1 MVRDARPAGDVAG
14 SSAPQVAP
22 AARQPRRVSLAGRS
36 FAQITVLPVLLVLAW
51 LLPGVALL
59 LAGQLRPAPLL
70 LIAVPLAVILI
81 AAVTHRVPGWRLVP
95 VLAGVRGKPV
105 RAWAGWCGL
114 GGTLAVATGYGAWQ
128 ILLNSPQI
136 IVLRQPGAVFQAGY
150 WIAAH
155 GSLPIS
161 QSLAAF
167 GGAHPGL
174 SFSSLGFGAAGAGM
188 GVPGAGVPGAG
199 VPGAAGAGAGAS
211 GAGIAPEFMPGL
223 PILLAGGWW
232 IHGMTAAALIP
243 PVLGALALVTFG
255 GLAGRLIGP
264 QWGPAAAA
272 ILGLSLPE
280 QYTSRAAFLQ
290 PLAEILVLGGL
301 CLVVDSLTSPR
312 GRPILAGYADWL
324 HWPDWLPPRT
334 AAAALGGLA
343 LGMTAVVSLD
353 ALPFL
358 IPVIPFLG
366 VAVAVR
372 RPVVI
377 PFGAG
382 LLAGLGL
389 GVAAGQLAA
398 PGYRAAPGFA
408 VRPVSLITLAAAVV
422 TLVAVLL
429 ASWPR
434 VRGRAR
440 VAMRAAARWWLPE
453 ACAVLVAAV
462 VVAFL
467 IRPAVQTVHWRPGA
481 ATVGYVAALQ
491 RLLGLPVE
499 PTRSYAEDSMYWVI
513 WYIGI
518 PALLLGGFGAALLTR
533 RCVRALLRWQDD
545 EDRTARAWALPLAV
559 FGWGTV
565 FVLWTPNTVPDQ
577 PWASRVLVPLVLPG
591 FVLCAVWV
599 AAWLGR
605 RARERGAGLAAVAL
619 AAACFVVAL
628 AVPTA
633 VTTLGLSFGNSASAQ
648 SASAKAGS
656 AQPGSAQPG
665 SAQHSTLI
673 TLTGLGVHQT
683 GAGQSLT
690 VQRLC
695 GTMSSQMSVLLV
707 DRPAADEFAQ
717 VIRGMCKV
725 PTGVVAGAT
734 VAEVRAVERAIT
746 AKGREPVLLA
756 TRSAELARFQAT
768 PRQVIGL
775 NTTQEP
781 HNLTQPPGSPWQIT
795 YSLWMLVPGSSAPGA

>member
-1 MVRDARPAGDVAG
+1 VVRDARPAGDVAG
-14 SSAPQVAP
+14 SSAQQAAP
-22 AARQPRRVSLAGRS
+22 ATRPSRRVSLAGRS
-36 FAQITVLPVLLVLAW
+36 FAQITVLPVLLTLAW

-59 LAGQLRPAPLL
+59 LAGQLRPAPLV
-70 LIAVPLAVILI
+70 LIAVPLAVIMI

-95 VLAGVRGKPV
+95 VLAGGQGKPV
-105 RAWAGWCGL
+105 RAWAGWWGL
-114 GGTLAVATGYGAWQ
+114 GGTLAVAIGYGAWQ

-136 IVLRQPGAVFQAGY
+136 IVLREPGAMFQAGY

-155 GSLPIS
+155 GSLPIN

-174 SFSSLGFGAAGAGM
+174 SFGSLGFGSA
-188 GVPGAGVPGAG
+188 
-199 VPGAAGAGAGAS
+199 AS
-211 GAGIAPEFMPGL
+211 GSGIAPGFMPGL

-232 IHGMTAAALIP
+232 IHGIAAAALVP

-264 QWGPAAAA
+264 QWAPAAAA
-272 ILGLSLPE
+272 VLGLSLPE

-312 GRPILAGYADWL
+312 GRPMLAGYADWL
-324 HWPDWLPPRT
+324 RWPDWLPPRT

-343 LGMTAVVSLD
+343 LGMTTVVSLGT
-353 ALPFL
+353 LPFL

-366 VAVAVR
+366 VAVVAR
-372 RPVVI
+372 RPVVV
-377 PFGAG
+377 PFGVG
-382 LLAGLGL
+382 LLAGLVCGL
-389 GVAAGQLAA
+389 AAGQLAA

-408 VRPVSLITLAAAVV
+408 VRPVSLIALVAAVLTLA
-422 TLVAVLL
+422 AVLL
-429 ASWPR
+429 ALWPP
-434 VRGRAR
+434 VRRRAR
-440 VAMRAAARWWLPE
+440 AAMRAAARWWLPE
-453 ACAVLVAAV
+453 ACAVLVAAL

-481 ATVGYVAALQ
+481 ATAGYVAALQ
-491 RLLGLPVE
+491 RLLGMPVQ

-518 PALLLGGFGAALLTR
+518 PALLLGAFGATLLTR
-533 RCVRALLRWQDD
+533 RCVRGLLRWQDD
-545 EDRTARAWALPLAV
+545 EDRTVRAWALPLAV

-565 FVLWTPNTVPDQ
+565 FVLWAPNTVPDQ
-577 PWASRVLVPLVLPG
+577 PWASRVLLPLVLPG
-591 FVLCAVWV
+591 FVLCALWV
-599 AAWLGR
+599 AAWLDR
-605 RARERGAGLAAVAL
+605 RARERGAGLVAVGL

-633 VTTLGLSFGNSASAQ
+633 VTTLGLSFGK
-648 SASAKAGS
+648 SASAKHA
-656 AQPGSAQPG
+656 
-665 SAQHSTLI
+665 TLI

-725 PTGVVAGAT
+725 PTAVMADAS
-734 VAEVRAVERAIT
+734 VAEVQAVEQAIR

-756 TRSAELARFQAT
+756 TRSAELVRFQAT
-768 PRQVIGL
+768 PRKVLGL

-781 HNLTQPPGSPWQIT
+781 HNLTQPPTSPWEIT
-795 YSLWMLVPGSSAPGA
+795 YSLWMLAPGISTPGA

>member
-1 MVRDARPAGDVAG
+1 M
-14 SSAPQVAP
+14 
-22 AARQPRRVSLAGRS
+22 
-36 FAQITVLPVLLVLAW
+36 LPVLLVLAW

-59 LAGQLRPAPLL
+59 LAGQLWPAPLV
-70 LIAVPLAVILI
+70 LIAVPLAVIMI

-95 VLAGVRGKPV
+95 VLAGGQGKPV
-105 RAWAGWCGL
+105 RAWAGWWGL
-114 GGTLAVATGYGAWQ
+114 GGTLAVAIGFGAWQ

-136 IVLRQPGAVFQAGY
+136 IVLREPGAVFQVGY
-150 WIAAH
+150 WISAH
-155 GSLPIS
+155 GSLPIT

-174 SFSSLGFGAAGAGM
+174 SFGSTGFGTASGSAAAAGS
-188 GVPGAGVPGAG
+188 
-199 VPGAAGAGAGAS
+199 AAA

-223 PILLAGGWW
+223 AILLAGGWW
-232 IHGMTAAALIP
+232 IHGVAAAALVP

-264 QWGPAAAA
+264 QWAPAAAA

-290 PLAEILVLGGL
+290 PLVQILAFGGL
-301 CLVVDSLTSPR
+301 CLVVDALTSPR
-312 GRPILAGYADWL
+312 GRPMLAGYADWL
-324 HWPDWLPPRT
+324 RWPDWLPPRT

-343 LGMTAVVSLD
+343 LGMTTVVSLG

-366 VAVAVR
+366 VAVLAR
-372 RPVVI
+372 RPVVV

-382 LLAGLGL
+382 LLAGLVCGL
-389 GVAAGQLAA
+389 AAGQLAA

-408 VRPVSLITLAAAVV
+408 VRPVSLIALIAAVV
-422 TLVAVLL
+422 TLAAVLL
-429 ASWPR
+429 ALWPP
-434 VRGRAR
+434 VRRRAR
-440 VAMRAAARWWLPE
+440 VTMRAAVRWWLPE
-453 ACAVLVAAV
+453 ACAVLVAVLVA
-462 VVAFL
+462 AFL

-481 ATVGYVAALQ
+481 ATAGYVAALQ
-491 RLLGLPVE
+491 RLLGMPVQ

-518 PALLLGGFGAALLTR
+518 PALLLGAFGAALLTR
-533 RCVRALLRWQDD
+533 RCVRGLLRWQDD
-545 EDRTARAWALPLAV
+545 EDRTVRAWALPLAV

-565 FVLWTPNTVPDQ
+565 AVLWAPGTVPDQ

-591 FVLCAVWV
+591 FVLCAIWV
-599 AAWLGR
+599 AAWLDR
-605 RARERGAGLAAVAL
+605 RARERGAGLAAVVL

-628 AVPTA
+628 GVPTA
-633 VTTLGLSFGNSASAQ
+633 VTTLGLSFGNS
-648 SASAKAGS
+648 GS
-656 AQPGSAQPG
+656 SK
-665 SAQHSTLI
+665 HSTLI

-683 GAGQSLT
+683 GAGQSLA

-695 GTMSSQMSVLLV
+695 GTMSSQMSVLIV

-725 PTGVVAGAT
+725 PTAVMAGAP
-734 VAEVRAVERAIT
+734 VAEVQAVEQAIT

-756 TRSAELARFQAT
+756 TRAAELVRFQAT
-768 PRQVIGL
+768 PRKVLGL

-781 HNLTQPPGSPWQIT
+781 HTLTQPPTSPWQIT
-795 YSLWMLVPGSSAPGA
+795 YSLWMLAPGISTPGA